1 VSAEEQCS
9 KSKVRE
15 RSSKI
20 PSIAAK
26 SAMSSL
32 AYPHVSGT
40 TLAGLP
46 PVIDRSTRVIVLGS
60 FPGAVSLSIQQ
71 YYAHPRNQFWKLL
84 SSVLNDELVS
94 LPYEERLS
102 RLLRHRIGLWD
113 VIAGCN
119 RVGSLDSAIR
129 NAQANDFSFLRT
141 QCPNLFRACFNGKT
155 AGKQAPLFSQAGF
168 ETLILPSSSP
178 AHMQMTFAQK
188 LTAWRGIIH
197 GISDTPDPVHP

>member
-1 VSAEEQCS
+1 
-9 KSKVRE
+9 
-15 RSSKI
+15 
-20 PSIAAK
+20 
-26 SAMSSL
+26 MSET

-40 TLAGLP
+40 ALTGLP
-46 PVIDRSTRVIVLGS
+46 PVIDHSTRVIVLGS
-60 FPGAVSLSIQQ
+60 FPGGVSLSTRQ

-84 SSVLNDELVS
+84 SAVLNDPLDS

-102 RLLRHRIGLWD
+102 RLLHHRIGLWD

-129 NAQANDFSFLRT
+129 NAQANDFSFLRA

-155 AGKQAPLFSQAGF
+155 AGEQAPLFSQAGF

-188 LTAWRGIIH
+188 LAVWRGIIH
-197 GISDTPDPVHP
+197 GISDTPAPVYFDSHADTP